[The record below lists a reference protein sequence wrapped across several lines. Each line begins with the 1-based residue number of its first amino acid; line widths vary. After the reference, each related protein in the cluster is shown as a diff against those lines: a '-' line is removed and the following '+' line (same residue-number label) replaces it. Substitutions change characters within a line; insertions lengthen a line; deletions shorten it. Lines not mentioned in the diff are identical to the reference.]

1 MTYEA
6 NSFKKIEWYMNN
18 FRNTQKWFD
27 ILRAERNA
35 SSSNPTD
42 GWHETTTGCWRAPGA
57 SDIQAKFKK
66 SKKKSW
72 KSVFMPRKHDTLHNL
87 ASPTVGVER
96 EVNKATYFVYR
107 NLI

>member
-42 GWHETTTGCWRAPGA
+42 G
-57 SDIQAKFKK
+57 
-66 SKKKSW
+66 
-72 KSVFMPRKHDTLHNL
+72 
-87 ASPTVGVER
+87 
-96 EVNKATYFVYR
+96 
-107 NLI
+107 